1 MTPDP
6 ISLPDDIATALAM
19 VRDRPGTFGRR
30 VLWYAEVG
38 STNDVAAAL
47 ADRGEPEGTVVGAD
61 AQSAGR
67 GRHGRAWASP
77 PGAGL
82 YLSTVTR
89 PAAHAVGLLTIAAG
103 VAIADGIQ
111 AATGLQPQLK
121 WPNDIYMDRRKLAGI
136 LAEAGTSRHPHADDA
151 SAGVQYVILGCGI
164 NLMPA
169 AYPPD
174 VAARATSIESELG
187 RPIDR
192 GLMLVQCLAALDLRY
207 RELQSQASA
216 SVIDRWR
223 DRAVS
228 TFGRRVE
235 WDVAGVTRQGV
246 AENIDET
253 GALLVRDGATRSRVI
268 SGEVRWLS

>member
-6 ISLPDDIATALAM
+6 ILPDDLAVALA
-19 VRDRPGTFGRR
+19 VAGDRIGIFKRQ
-30 VLWYAEVG
+30 VLWYREVG
-38 STNDVAAAL
+38 STNDVAAIL
-47 ADRGEPEGTVVGAD
+47 ADRGEPEGTVVMAD

-82 YLSTVTR
+82 YLSAIMR

-103 VAIADGIQ
+103 VSLADGIQ

-121 WPNDIYMDRRKLAGI
+121 WPNDVYIGGRKVAGI
-136 LAEAGTSRHPHADDA
+136 LAEAGTSA
-151 SAGVQYVILGCGI
+151 AGVQHVVLGCGI

-192 GLMLVQCLAALDLRY
+192 GLLLVECLAELYGRY
-207 RELQSQASA
+207 RQLQSRASA
-216 SVIDRWR
+216 TVIARWR
-223 DRAVS
+223 DRAIS

-235 WDVAGVTRQGV
+235 WDVAGVTRHGV
-246 AENIDET
+246 AEDIDET
-253 GALLVRDGATRSRVI
+253 GALLVRDGTARRRVI
-268 SGEVRWLS
+268 SGEVRWLP

>member
-1 MTPDP
+1 MA
-6 ISLPDDIATALAM
+6 LPDDVLAALTMAG
-19 VRDRPGTFGRR
+19 DRAGVFARQ

-47 ADRGEPEGTVVGAD
+47 ANRGEPEGTVVIAD

-67 GRHGRAWASP
+67 GRHGRVWVSP
-77 PGAGL
+77 SGAGL
-82 YLSTVTR
+82 YMSIVMR
-89 PAAHAVGLLTIAAG
+89 PPAHAVSLLTIGAG
-103 VAIADGIQ
+103 VALSDGIQ

-121 WPNDIYMDRRKLAGI
+121 WPNDVYVGGRKLAGI
-136 LAEAGTSRHPHADDA
+136 LAEAGTS
-151 SAGVQYVILGCGI
+151 SAGVQHVVVGCGI

-192 GLMLVQCLAALDLRY
+192 GLLFVECLAALHVRYTELRS
-207 RELQSQASA
+207 RTSA
-216 SVIDRWR
+216 AIVARWR

-235 WDVAGVTRQGV
+235 WDAAGVTRHGV
-246 AENIDET
+246 AEDIDET
-253 GALLVRDGATRSRVI
+253 GALLVREGAARARVI
-268 SGEVRWLS
+268 SGEVRWLP

>member
-1 MTPDP
+1 MTSDP
-6 ISLPDDIATALAM
+6 MLLPDDLATALAM
-19 VRDRPGTFGRR
+19 AGERPGIFGRR

-38 STNDVAAAL
+38 STNDVAATL
-47 ADRGEPEGTVVGAD
+47 ADRGEPEGTVVVAD

-82 YLSTVTR
+82 YMSMLTR
-89 PAAHAVGLLTIAAG
+89 PAPHAVGLLTIAAG
-103 VAIADGIQ
+103 VAIAEGIQ

-121 WPNDIYMDRRKLAGI
+121 WPNDVYLDGRKLAGI
-136 LAEAGTSRHPHADDA
+136 LAEAGT

-187 RPIDR
+187 RAVDR
-192 GLMLVQCLAALDLRY
+192 GLLFVQCLAALDVRY
-207 RELQSQASA
+207 RDLQSQSSA
-216 SVIDRWR
+216 TVIGRWR
-223 DRAVS
+223 ERAVS

-235 WDVAGVTRQGV
+235 WDVAGVTRHGV
-246 AENIDET
+246 AEDIDES
-253 GALLVRDGATRSRVI
+253 GALLVRDGNTRARVI

>member
-1 MTPDP
+1 MH
-6 ISLPDDIATALAM
+6 LPDDLANALATA
-19 VRDRPGTFGRR
+19 RDRAGIFSRQ
-30 VLWYAEVG
+30 VFWYADVG
-38 STNDVAAAL
+38 STNDVAATL
-47 ADRGEPEGTVVGAD
+47 ANRGEPEGTVVIAD

-82 YLSTVTR
+82 YMSIVTR
-89 PAAHAVGLLTIAAG
+89 PAAHAVSLLTIAAG
-103 VAIADGIQ
+103 VALADGIQ

-121 WPNDIYMDRRKLAGI
+121 WPNDVYIGGRKLAGI
-136 LAEAGTSRHPHADDA
+136 LAEAGTSH
-151 SAGVQYVILGCGI
+151 AGVQHVVLGCGI

-192 GLMLVQCLAALDLRY
+192 GLLFVECLAALHLRY
-207 RELQSQASA
+207 CELLSRAGA
-216 SVIDRWR
+216 DVIARWR
-223 DRAVS
+223 DRATS

-235 WDVAGVTRQGV
+235 WDVAGVTRRGV
-246 AENIDET
+246 AEDIDET
-253 GALLVRDGATRSRVI
+253 GALLVRDGAARARVI
-268 SGEVRWLS
+268 SGEVRWLP